1 MLMPILRDGYIK
13 LERRK
18 QNMKLIDIAN
28 RIDKSQKNESQ
39 VDTMEFSSEL
49 NYEFDYV
56 NQDRLKA
63 YWIGN
68 WYCTDSY
75 VGYRMY
81 FLDEEPVAV
90 SMQTGRKSNETFEW
104 FSKELALKVR
114 NYLISL
120 MPDENELN
128 IKLCDINRDIGD
140 SYQISFNDQILNPER
155 AIYNGEPIEILEQ
168 IKDKNNWGIG
178 TELRI
183 KLLSGEEKVVDIK
196 EIDFK
201 FNLV

>member
-1 MLMPILRDGYIK
+1 
-13 LERRK
+13 
-18 QNMKLIDIAN
+18 MKLIDIAN
-28 RIDKSQKNESQ
+28 KIDKSQKNESQ

-49 NYEFDYV
+49 NYAFYYV
-56 NQDRLKA
+56 DQNRLKA

-68 WYCTDSY
+68 WHCTDSY

-81 FLDEEPVAV
+81 FLDDEPVAV
-90 SMQTGRKSNETFEW
+90 SMQTGRKSNEEFEW
-104 FSKELALKVR
+104 LSKELALKVR
-114 NYLISL
+114 DYLISL
-120 MPDENELN
+120 MSDDNELN

-140 SYQISFNDQILNPER
+140 NYQISFNNQILNPER
-155 AIYNGEPIEILEQ
+155 AIYNGKSIEILEQ